1 MVTGNATMAGLS
13 FRLDFESTRPIY
25 LQIIDEVKRAVA
37 RGHLQPGDK
46 LPSQRELAELARV
59 NPNTVQRAFREMEV
73 TGLVETLRGQGT
85 FLRND
90 PGLIQEVRLEM
101 AQMAVVQFVHEMQR
115 LGLDVAEAIGL
126 VRHMWG
132 EQGQL
137 QERAEGSAQSVQPGH
152 AQDRAQAQALAQTE
166 GENHAS
172 GRTDADTSGTCPA
185 EQDR

>member
-1 MVTGNATMAGLS
+1 MESGKATLIGLR

-37 RGHLQPGDK
+37 RGDLEPGDR

-90 PGLIQEVRLEM
+90 PGLLGQIRLEM
-101 AQMAVVQFVHEMQR
+101 AEVAVRQFVHEMRR
-115 LGLDVAEAIGL
+115 LGLGVVEAVGL
-126 VRHMWG
+126 VERMWNAP
-132 EQGQL
+132 GQD
-137 QERAEGSAQSVQPGH
+137 PG
-152 AQDRAQAQALAQTE
+152 Q
-166 GENHAS
+166 
-172 GRTDADTSGTCPA
+172 DADQPRDQEPDQTRAGGAGDAARRQTGGS
-185 EQDR
+185 